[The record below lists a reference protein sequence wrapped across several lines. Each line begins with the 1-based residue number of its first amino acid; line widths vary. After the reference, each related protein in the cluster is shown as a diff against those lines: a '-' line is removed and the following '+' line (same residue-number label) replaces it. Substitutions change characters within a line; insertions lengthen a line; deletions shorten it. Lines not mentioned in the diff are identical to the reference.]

1 MIFPTNRGER
11 DAIVKTIQSSRLD
24 LVSLSPDFLRASLA
38 GNLPEAEQLLDASL
52 PAGWPDCSDL
62 LKLRLKQMEDDPNYQ
77 PWSLRAMVLRSE
89 RLMVGHFGFHT
100 QPDAEYLK
108 PYSPG
113 AVEFGFEVFPPFRR
127 RGYAREASLAMM
139 NWAEQAHGIRKFV
152 VSIRPDNIASQA
164 LAAQLG
170 FVRIGSH
177 IDEVD
182 GLEEILELRR
192 EGTSGLTH
200 RPSQ

>member
-1 MIFPTNRGER
+1 V
-11 DAIVKTIQSSRLD
+11 ALIQSPRLD
-24 LVSLSPDFLRASLA
+24 LVTLSPDTIRASLA
-38 GNLPEAEQLLDASL
+38 SNTVEAERLLGASL
-52 PAGWPDCSDL
+52 PADWPDCADL
-62 LKLRLKQMEDDPNYQ
+62 LNLRLSQMEKDASYE
-77 PWSLRAMVLRSE
+77 PWSLRAMVLRDE
-89 RLMVGHFGFHT
+89 RVMVGHIGFHT
-100 QPDAEYLK
+100 APGADYLE

-113 AVEFGFEVFPPFRR
+113 AVEFGYTVYSPYCR

-139 NWAEQAHGIRKFV
+139 GWAEQVHGIRKFI

-192 EGTSGLTH
+192 ESAPFTPT
-200 RPSQ
+200 RF

>member
-1 MIFPTNRGER
+1 M
-11 DAIVKTIQSSRLD
+11 AIIQSPRLD
-24 LVSLSPDFLRASLA
+24 LITLSPAIIRASLA
-38 GNLPEAEQLLDASL
+38 INRAEAERLLGASL
-52 PAGWPDCSDL
+52 PAGWPDCADL
-62 LKLRLKQMEDDPNYQ
+62 LELRLSQMEKDASYE

-100 QPDAEYLK
+100 APGAEYLE

-113 AVEFGFEVFPPFRR
+113 AVEFGYTVYSPYRR

-139 NWAEQAHGIRKFV
+139 GWAEQVHGIRKFI
-152 VSIRPDNIASQA
+152 VSISPDNFASQA

-182 GLEEILELRR
+182 GLEEILEARR
-192 EGTSGLTH
+192 EAGPT
-200 RPSQ
+200 RA

>member
-1 MIFPTNRGER
+1 MVTS
-11 DAIVKTIQSSRLD
+11 IQSSRLD
-24 LVSLSPDFLRASLA
+24 LVTLNPDFLRASLA
-38 GNLPEAEQLLDASL
+38 GNQGEAESLLGASL
-52 PAGWPDCSDL
+52 PTGWPDCADV
-62 LKLRLKQMEDDPNYQ
+62 LKLRLSQMENDPTFL

-89 RLMVGHFGFHT
+89 RLMVGHIGFHT

-108 PYSPG
+108 PFSPG
-113 AVEFGFEVFPPFRR
+113 AVEFGFEVFPQFRR
-127 RGYAREASLAMM
+127 RGFAREASLAMM
-139 NWAEQAHGIRKFV
+139 NWAEQVHGIRKFV

-182 GLEEILELRR
+182 GLEEILEVHR
-192 EGTSGLTH
+192 ENTFGVTRVS
-200 RPSQ
+200 PQ